1 MSRGH
6 YVQQDDNFH
15 GVRVELRFTRQ
26 EYEGVDSVYE
36 EVVVGGVVADC
47 RIYPIDT
54 VAGRDRLAAECVAP
68 DMIPRR

>member
-1 MSRGH
+1 MSGH

-26 EYEGVDSVYE
+26 ESGGVECVYE
-36 EVVVGGVVADC
+36 EKVVGGVVADC
-47 RIYPIDT
+47 TIYPMDT
-54 VAGRDRLAAECVAP
+54 VEGRDRLAAECVAP